1 MEKLPRVMMNNYAW
15 HLAAILIPGMTPKN
29 KTKCI
34 PICLIGPYD
43 LLIHSVKLTEL
54 HIALRRS
61 GSLPDCPRF
70 RSRATEAV

>member
-54 HIALRRS
+54 HTA
-61 GSLPDCPRF
+61 
-70 RSRATEAV
+70 